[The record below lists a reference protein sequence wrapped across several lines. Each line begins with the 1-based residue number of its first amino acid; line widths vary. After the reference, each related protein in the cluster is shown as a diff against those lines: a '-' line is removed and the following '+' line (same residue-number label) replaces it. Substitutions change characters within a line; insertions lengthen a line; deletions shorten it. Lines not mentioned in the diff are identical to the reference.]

1 MTPNH
6 VNIYLLMII
15 DKLIGIDPLSES
27 TQELRNIL
35 AKRILENFNIRAI
48 FNEDLSI
55 DDGYSRIKSFQLIKI
70 MCKLSPD
77 NP

>member
-1 MTPNH
+1 
-6 VNIYLLMII
+6 MII